1 MTKFLHIVEQN
12 LPDSDYQD
20 QLDIINKFKEDALA
34 LYKSGKLDFFI
45 VPIQG
50 TGSVVTA
57 VEIVSRDGKRVKLNH
72 RPPPRRELAPSE
84 EAEDPAM
91 KENNPVADILK
102 RADPTIVGKAKIAAA
117 AVGRQLTRIAANTPK

>member
-57 VEIVSRDGKRVKLNH
+57 VEIVSRDGKRVKLTH
-72 RPPPRRELAPSE
+72 RPPSRKLAPSE
-84 EAEDPAM
+84 EAEDLAM
-91 KENNPVADILK
+91 KKTNPLIDMLKQANPKLPYAARRAAD
-102 RADPTIVGKAKIAAA
+102 
-117 AVGRQLTRIAANTPK
+117 AVERQLTNIAANT

>member
-57 VEIVSRDGKRVKLNH
+57 VEIVSRDGKRVKLTH
-72 RPPPRRELAPSE
+72 RPPSRKLAPSE

-91 KENNPVADILK
+91 KKTNPLTDMLNLADPELKK
-102 RADPTIVGKAKIAAA
+102 RAERAAF
-117 AVGRQLTRIAANTPK
+117 AVGSELDKMAANISR

>member
-57 VEIVSRDGKRVKLNH
+57 VEIVSRDGKRVKLTH
-72 RPPPRRELAPSE
+72 RPPSRKLAPSE
-84 EAEDPAM
+84 EAEDLAM

-102 RADPTIVGKAKIAAA
+102 RADPTIIGKAKIAAA

>member
-20 QLDIINKFKEDALA
+20 QLDLLMKFKEDALA

-45 VPIQG
+45 APIQG
-50 TGSVVTA
+50 TGS
-57 VEIVSRDGKRVKLNH
+57 VEIVSRDGKRVKLTH

-84 EAEDPAM
+84 EAEDP
-91 KENNPVADILK
+91 VADILK
-102 RADPTIVGKAKIAAA
+102 IADPTIDGKAKRAALV
-117 AVGRQLTRIAANTPK
+117 VGSELERIAANRPK

>member
-20 QLDIINKFKEDALA
+20 QLDLLMKFKEDALA

-45 VPIQG
+45 APIQG
-50 TGSVVTA
+50 TGS
-57 VEIVSRDGKRVKLNH
+57 VEIVSRDGKRVKLTH